1 MDGFLDSNL
10 SRVVSASVIAATSI
24 GITACVCI
32 ISSIGVTTSV
42 SVSACICVTTGVSI
56 VAATCVVTASLSVIA
71 GVYIATS
78 VSVVTAACVVT
89 ATCVIAAALVRTSL
103 GIVAA
108 TSVVTTSI
116 ITATSNNSHIVS
128 FTTTRGITLLHGAGQ
143 QVNADLI
150 TNVRCSTTLHLVCAR
165 EGQLSGEVTVSIGL
179 DVQPHTSAVTLL
191 TLKGSVLRRSQGTT
205 IELNSDHR
213 TASTI
218 LSLETLTTD
227 LQRLTNLPLLRNVHL
242 GTIIVGVNI
251 YFTNYVIATLVGVSL
266 VATLVRVGLVS
277 TLVRV
282 GLVATLVRVGLVT
295 ALVRV
300 GLVTALVRVGL
311 VSTLVRVG
319 LVSTLVGVSLVVIN
333 RGGGGSTT
341 VRLLACARRLA
352 SALNLKGD
360 GVHNNQRTGV
370 LAISE
375 ELTAGER
382 HITDNIEL
390 TGGGLQIDS
399 LHHCTSLQVNNS
411 HIAVA

>member
-1 MDGFLDSNL
+1 MNGFLDSNL
-10 SRVVSASVIAATSI
+10 SRVVSASIIAGVSLVAALVCTSVCI
-24 GITACVCI
+24 ISSVGVTACVCI
-32 ISSIGVTTSV
+32 ATSVGVTTGICIISSV
-42 SVSACICVTTGVSI
+42 GVTTGVSI
-56 VAATCVVTASLSVIA
+56 VT
-71 GVYIATS
+71 ATS
-78 VSVVTAACVVT
+78 
-89 ATCVIAAALVRTSL
+89 VIAAALVCTSLGIVAATSVIAAALVCTSL

-128 FTTTRGITLLHGAGQ
+128 FTTTRGITLLHGATQ

-150 TNVRCSTTLHLVCAR
+150 TNVRYSNTLLHLICTR
-165 EGQLSGEVTVSIGL
+165 ERNLSGEVTVSICL

-213 TASTI
+213 TAGTI

-251 YFTNYVIATLVGVSL
+251 YFTNYVIAALVGVSL
-266 VATLVRVGLVS
+266 VTALVRVGLVA

-282 GLVATLVRVGLVT
+282 GLVATLVRVGLVAT
-295 ALVRV
+295 SIITSVVA
-300 GLVTALVRVGL
+300 A
-311 VSTLVRVG
+311 
-319 LVSTLVGVSLVVIN
+319 LVVIN

-352 SALNLKGD
+352 STLNLKGD

-370 LAISE
+370 LAISK
-375 ELTAGER
+375 ELTARER

>member
-1 MDGFLDSNL
+1 M
-10 SRVVSASVIAATSI
+10 
-24 GITACVCI
+24 
-32 ISSIGVTTSV
+32 
-42 SVSACICVTTGVSI
+42 
-56 VAATCVVTASLSVIA
+56 
-71 GVYIATS
+71 
-78 VSVVTAACVVT
+78 
-89 ATCVIAAALVRTSL
+89 
-103 GIVAA
+103 
-108 TSVVTTSI
+108 
-116 ITATSNNSHIVS
+116 
-128 FTTTRGITLLHGAGQ
+128 
-143 QVNADLI
+143 
-150 TNVRCSTTLHLVCAR
+150 
-165 EGQLSGEVTVSIGL
+165 
-179 DVQPHTSAVTLL
+179 
-191 TLKGSVLRRSQGTT
+191 
-205 IELNSDHR
+205 
-213 TASTI
+213 
-218 LSLETLTTD
+218 
-227 LQRLTNLPLLRNVHL
+227 
-242 GTIIVGVNI
+242 NI

-277 TLVRV
+277 TLVGV
-282 GLVATLVRVGLVT
+282 SLVSTLVRVGLVT
-295 ALVRV
+295 ALVRVGLVSTLVRV

>member
-1 MDGFLDSNL
+1 M
-10 SRVVSASVIAATSI
+10 
-24 GITACVCI
+24 
-32 ISSIGVTTSV
+32 
-42 SVSACICVTTGVSI
+42 
-56 VAATCVVTASLSVIA
+56 
-71 GVYIATS
+71 
-78 VSVVTAACVVT
+78 
-89 ATCVIAAALVRTSL
+89 
-103 GIVAA
+103 
-108 TSVVTTSI
+108 
-116 ITATSNNSHIVS
+116 
-128 FTTTRGITLLHGAGQ
+128 
-143 QVNADLI
+143 
-150 TNVRCSTTLHLVCAR
+150 
-165 EGQLSGEVTVSIGL
+165 
-179 DVQPHTSAVTLL
+179 
-191 TLKGSVLRRSQGTT
+191 
-205 IELNSDHR
+205 
-213 TASTI
+213 
-218 LSLETLTTD
+218 
-227 LQRLTNLPLLRNVHL
+227 
-242 GTIIVGVNI
+242 NI

-277 TLVRV
+277 TLV
-282 GLVATLVRVGLVT
+282 A
-295 ALVRV
+295 
-300 GLVTALVRVGL
+300 
-311 VSTLVRVG
+311 TLVRVG

>member
-1 MDGFLDSNL
+1 M
-10 SRVVSASVIAATSI
+10 
-24 GITACVCI
+24 
-32 ISSIGVTTSV
+32 
-42 SVSACICVTTGVSI
+42 
-56 VAATCVVTASLSVIA
+56 
-71 GVYIATS
+71 
-78 VSVVTAACVVT
+78 
-89 ATCVIAAALVRTSL
+89 
-103 GIVAA
+103 
-108 TSVVTTSI
+108 
-116 ITATSNNSHIVS
+116 
-128 FTTTRGITLLHGAGQ
+128 
-143 QVNADLI
+143 
-150 TNVRCSTTLHLVCAR
+150 
-165 EGQLSGEVTVSIGL
+165 
-179 DVQPHTSAVTLL
+179 
-191 TLKGSVLRRSQGTT
+191 
-205 IELNSDHR
+205 
-213 TASTI
+213 
-218 LSLETLTTD
+218 
-227 LQRLTNLPLLRNVHL
+227 
-242 GTIIVGVNI
+242 NI

-277 TLVRV
+277 TLVGVSLVATLVRV

>member
-1 MDGFLDSNL
+1 M
-10 SRVVSASVIAATSI
+10 
-24 GITACVCI
+24 
-32 ISSIGVTTSV
+32 
-42 SVSACICVTTGVSI
+42 
-56 VAATCVVTASLSVIA
+56 
-71 GVYIATS
+71 
-78 VSVVTAACVVT
+78 
-89 ATCVIAAALVRTSL
+89 
-103 GIVAA
+103 
-108 TSVVTTSI
+108 
-116 ITATSNNSHIVS
+116 
-128 FTTTRGITLLHGAGQ
+128 
-143 QVNADLI
+143 
-150 TNVRCSTTLHLVCAR
+150 
-165 EGQLSGEVTVSIGL
+165 
-179 DVQPHTSAVTLL
+179 
-191 TLKGSVLRRSQGTT
+191 
-205 IELNSDHR
+205 
-213 TASTI
+213 
-218 LSLETLTTD
+218 
-227 LQRLTNLPLLRNVHL
+227 
-242 GTIIVGVNI
+242 NI

-277 TLVRV
+277 TLVATLVRV
-282 GLVATLVRVGLVT
+282 GLVSTLVGVSLVSTLVRVGLVT

-333 RGGGGSTT
+333 RGGGGRTT

>member
-1 MDGFLDSNL
+1 M
-10 SRVVSASVIAATSI
+10 
-24 GITACVCI
+24 
-32 ISSIGVTTSV
+32 
-42 SVSACICVTTGVSI
+42 
-56 VAATCVVTASLSVIA
+56 
-71 GVYIATS
+71 
-78 VSVVTAACVVT
+78 
-89 ATCVIAAALVRTSL
+89 
-103 GIVAA
+103 
-108 TSVVTTSI
+108 
-116 ITATSNNSHIVS
+116 
-128 FTTTRGITLLHGAGQ
+128 
-143 QVNADLI
+143 
-150 TNVRCSTTLHLVCAR
+150 
-165 EGQLSGEVTVSIGL
+165 
-179 DVQPHTSAVTLL
+179 
-191 TLKGSVLRRSQGTT
+191 
-205 IELNSDHR
+205 
-213 TASTI
+213 
-218 LSLETLTTD
+218 
-227 LQRLTNLPLLRNVHL
+227 
-242 GTIIVGVNI
+242 NI

-266 VATLVRVGLVS
+266 VATLVGVSLVA

-282 GLVATLVRVGLVT
+282 GLVAALVRVGLVAALVRVGLVT

-319 LVSTLVGVSLVVIN
+319 LVSTLVRVGLVVIN

-341 VRLLACARRLA
+341 ARLLACARRLA

-375 ELTAGER
+375 ELTARER

>member
-1 MDGFLDSNL
+1 M
-10 SRVVSASVIAATSI
+10 
-24 GITACVCI
+24 
-32 ISSIGVTTSV
+32 
-42 SVSACICVTTGVSI
+42 
-56 VAATCVVTASLSVIA
+56 
-71 GVYIATS
+71 
-78 VSVVTAACVVT
+78 
-89 ATCVIAAALVRTSL
+89 
-103 GIVAA
+103 
-108 TSVVTTSI
+108 
-116 ITATSNNSHIVS
+116 
-128 FTTTRGITLLHGAGQ
+128 
-143 QVNADLI
+143 
-150 TNVRCSTTLHLVCAR
+150 
-165 EGQLSGEVTVSIGL
+165 
-179 DVQPHTSAVTLL
+179 
-191 TLKGSVLRRSQGTT
+191 
-205 IELNSDHR
+205 
-213 TASTI
+213 
-218 LSLETLTTD
+218 
-227 LQRLTNLPLLRNVHL
+227 
-242 GTIIVGVNI
+242 NI

-277 TLVRV
+277 TLVATLVRV
-282 GLVATLVRVGLVT
+282 GLVTALVRVGLVSTLVRVGLVT